1 VKLYIRRQLYRIPN
15 TKRRIPAIRQRIHVL
30 ETPLSMHN
38 LHRRLSSLEAR
49 GNLSM
54 LLLTLVTTTGR
65 LSLAGGGTAT
75 SSDAL
80 VVGFGDI
87 AEGAKNRCVS
97 DLRGEELAEEVRR
110 R

>member
-1 VKLYIRRQLYRIPN
+1 V
-15 TKRRIPAIRQRIHVL
+15 
-30 ETPLSMHN
+30 HN

-49 GNLSM
+49 GYLSM

-65 LSLAGGGTAT
+65 LSLAGRGTTT

-87 AEGAKNRCVS
+87 AEVAKNRGVS
-97 DLRGEELAEEVRR
+97 DLRGEELVEEVWRR
-110 R
+110 